1 MAKTYYDNEE
11 NLTEIKNYKLNDS
24 FKDVIKE
31 GDLIV
36 FNESGEEEDRY
47 RNEGVYIWDGKKLM
61 ELDSSIDDY
70 GSIPP
75 QFRIG
80 KKFPVDHWTIINE
93 NKRYFMI
100 AHNEII
106 HLELGLYKKI
116 KIKHDKKTNKFT
128 GNILINDEN
137 VTVLFNNYTNNIK
150 SVKELRAFLATH
162 PSMNF
167 IDGTKI
173 DEPNVIECVLE

>member
-93 NKRYFMI
+93 NKRYF
-100 AHNEII
+100 
-106 HLELGLYKKI
+106 
-116 KIKHDKKTNKFT
+116 
-128 GNILINDEN
+128 
-137 VTVLFNNYTNNIK
+137 
-150 SVKELRAFLATH
+150 S
-162 PSMNF
+162 
-167 IDGTKI
+167 
-173 DEPNVIECVLE
+173 